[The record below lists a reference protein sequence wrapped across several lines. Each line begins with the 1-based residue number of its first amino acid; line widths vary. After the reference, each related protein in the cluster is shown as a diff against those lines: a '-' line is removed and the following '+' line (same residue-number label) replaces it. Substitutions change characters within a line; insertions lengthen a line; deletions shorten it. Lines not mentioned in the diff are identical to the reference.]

1 MRGAQ
6 EHRWLERVEGES
18 FHSPVLALQR
28 RISACTDLD
37 QILDAFAADL
47 GALLPVDD
55 RVSLAFLEPDGEWMR
70 VYRLI
75 PRAEPAET
83 LPRVRVEGTP
93 VGRVVREGAGRVVA
107 DVWADRNI
115 TFGHAARDRIR
126 STISVP
132 MRIGGRVVGVL
143 NAGSCIPGA
152 CSESMLAPLEDMAVA
167 LGAAFYAAEAA
178 FRGLDTQAVPARQPQ
193 GGDGDALGLVGDSP
207 AFRSLVTVARR
218 AARSDA
224 ELLITGETGVG
235 KTALARAMHK
245 MSGRA
250 EGPFVTVHLGDL
262 SPTLVESEL
271 FGHERGAFTGATT
284 SRPGRFERAGGGTI
298 FLDEIGETPLPLQA
312 KLLRIIQDRCFERV
326 GGDRTIHVDLRIIA
340 ATSRDLRAMV
350 ARGEFRQ
357 DLFYRLDVVP
367 LHVPPLRERR
377 PDIVPLA
384 EAVLARLGEKSGR
397 RFTLSPS
404 ARDRLCAYAW
414 PGNVRELESV
424 LRRATILE
432 DRDELELSGVGEV
445 APPEPEAPPCW
456 PTLEEH
462 QRHYIQQV
470 LERTSWVIEGP
481 SGAAALLGMNP
492 STLRSRLKRLGL
504 LSRSTGETT

>member
-1 MRGAQ
+1 MRVVDKAA
-6 EHRWLERVEGES
+6 WLERVESARLHPLLE
-18 FHSPVLALQR
+18 LQR
-28 RISACTDLD
+28 RIAACADLD
-37 QILDAFAADL
+37 QLLDVFAADL

-55 RVSLAFLEPDGEWMR
+55 RVSIAFLEPDGEWMR
-70 VYRLI
+70 IYRLI
-75 PRAEPAET
+75 PRAEPVDT

-93 VGRVVREGAGRVVA
+93 VGRVVREGAGRVVT

-132 MRIGGRVVGVL
+132 IRIGGRVVGVL

-152 CSESMLAPLEDMAVA
+152 CSESMLAPLQDLAVA

-178 FRGLDTQAVPARQPQ
+178 FGGSAPRATPPKKPQ
-193 GGDGDALGLVGDSP
+193 GGDGDERGLVGDSP
-207 AFRSLVTVARR
+207 AFRSLLAVARR

-224 ELLITGETGVG
+224 ELLITGDTGVG

-250 EGPFVTVHLGDL
+250 DGPFVTVNLGDL

-271 FGHERGAFTGATT
+271 FGHERGAFTGAIT

-298 FLDEIGETPLPLQA
+298 FLDEIGETPLHVQA

-326 GGDRTIHVDLRIIA
+326 GGDRTIRVDMRIIA

-350 ARGEFRQ
+350 DRGEFRQ

-377 PDIVPLA
+377 ADIGPLA

-404 ARDRLCAYAW
+404 ARDRLCAYPW

-432 DRDELELSGVGEV
+432 ERDELELVDFGNAG
-445 APPEPEAPPCW
+445 PEPKAPQSW

-462 QRHYIQQV
+462 QRRYILQA
-470 LERTSWVIEGP
+470 LKRTSWVIEGP
-481 SGAAALLGMNP
+481 SGAAALLDMNP

-504 LSRSTGETT
+504 ATCSTGETT